1 MASSVQTLRLRAV
14 RTLAA
19 ALTFLLC
26 AVPAHAETVTLF
38 SSVAIRTVVED
49 LAQRFE
55 RETGHHVVA
64 TFGLAAALKGRI
76 EKGDAYDIAILTPAQ
91 IDDLIAQGKA
101 ARASRVVI
109 ARTGLGFMVRAGAP
123 TLDVGTVDA
132 FKRTLLAAT
141 SLTYA
146 PAGASG
152 VAFQA
157 TLKQLGIAE
166 AVEARTKAPAPG
178 QDMNASV
185 TSGAVQMA
193 VLPVSE
199 ILPVQGA
206 ALGGVFPDGAQ
217 TYIVMAGATSNTASD
232 AGRAFL
238 ARLMAASSDAVI
250 TAKGMERVKP

>member
-1 MASSVQTLRLRAV
+1 MTSPVRAVSRLRSLAV
-14 RTLAA
+14 
-19 ALTFLLC
+19 ALVLLC
-26 AVPAHAETVTLF
+26 AAVPAQADTITLF
-38 SSVAIRTVVED
+38 SSVAIRTVVDEV
-49 LAQRFE
+49 AKGFE
-55 RETGHHVVA
+55 RDTGHKVAA

-101 ARASRVVI
+101 AKASRVVI

-123 TLDVGTVDA
+123 KLDVGTLDA
-132 FKRTLLAAT
+132 FRRTLLDAQ

-157 TLKQLGIAE
+157 TLQQLGLAD
-166 AVEARTKAPAPG
+166 AVAAKTKAPGQG
-178 QDMNASV
+178 QDMNATV

-199 ILPVQGA
+199 ILPVPGA
-206 ALGGVFPDGAQ
+206 ALGGVFPAEAQ
-217 TYIVMAGATSNTASD
+217 TYIVMAGVTSNTASG
-232 AGRAFL
+232 AARAFL
-238 ARLMAASSDAVI
+238 ARLMAASSDAVV

>member
-1 MASSVQTLRLRAV
+1 MTLRILV
-14 RTLAA
+14 A
-19 ALTFLLC
+19 ALALLGS
-26 AVPAHAETVTLF
+26 AAPSFADTITLF

-49 LAQRFE
+49 VALRFE
-55 RETGHHVVA
+55 RETGHKVAA
-64 TFGLAAALKGRI
+64 TFGLAAALKGRV

-101 ARASRVVI
+101 AKASRVVI
-109 ARTGLGFMVRAGAP
+109 ARTGLGFMVRTGAP
-123 TLDVGTVDA
+123 KLDVGTLDA
-132 FKRTLLAAT
+132 FKRTLLEAQ

-157 TLKQLGIAE
+157 TLKQLGLAE
-166 AVEARTKAPAPG
+166 AVAAKTRTPPQG
-178 QDMNASV
+178 QDMNSTV

-199 ILPVQGA
+199 ILPVPGA
-206 ALGGVFPDGAQ
+206 ALGGVFPAEAQ

-232 AGRAFL
+232 AARAFL
-238 ARLMAASSDAVI
+238 ARLMAASSDAVV
-250 TAKGMERVKP
+250 TAKGMERVRP